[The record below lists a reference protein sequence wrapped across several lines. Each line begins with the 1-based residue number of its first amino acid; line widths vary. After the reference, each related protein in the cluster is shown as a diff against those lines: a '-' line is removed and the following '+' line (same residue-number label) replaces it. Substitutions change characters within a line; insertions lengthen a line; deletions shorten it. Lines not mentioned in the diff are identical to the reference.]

1 MRKELGDLND
11 TQVIDQ
17 LLAVD
22 GLTLIDVGCGAG
34 RASQALVERG
44 AAVLGVEP
52 DPVQA
57 AKNRAAPEVS
67 GLRFAEAEATS
78 LPAADGSMD
87 GVFFFRSLHHVPIT
101 DMDAALAEAARVGKP
116 NGGFFYVVEP
126 AMTGSHFPV
135 MRPFNDETIV
145 RTAAQA
151 ALAQAADNLGM
162 DLSTY
167 GYVRYPRYADFEA
180 MVEQVTGHTFIDIAR
195 ENVETD
201 EVRALFEAGQRDGD
215 DYVFSQPM
223 LLNLFRF
230 GG

>member
-1 MRKELGDLND
+1 VPRQKY
-11 TQVIDQ
+11 Q
-17 LLAVD
+17 A
-22 GLTLIDVGCGAG
+22 C
-34 RASQALVERG
+34 AS
-44 AAVLGVEP
+44 
-52 DPVQA
+52 
-57 AKNRAAPEVS
+57 
-67 GLRFAEAEATS
+67 EAEATS

-101 DMDAALAEAARVGKP
+101 DMDAALAEAARVVKP
-116 NGGFFYVVEP
+116 NGGFIYVVEP

>member
-1 MRKELGDLND
+1 MASVIPPA
-11 TQVIDQ
+11 VIDRQ
-17 LLAVD
+17 
-22 GLTLIDVGCGAG
+22 
-34 RASQALVERG
+34 
-44 AAVLGVEP
+44 
-52 DPVQA
+52 VQA

-87 GVFFFRSLHHVPIT
+87 GGFFFRSLHHVPIT
-101 DMDAALAEAARVGKP
+101 DMDAALAEAARVVKP
-116 NGGFFYVVEP
+116 NGGFIYVVDP